1 MKTTDTECKTMRI
14 LNKTEVIKRTSLCST
29 SLYYM
34 VVAGKFPQSIKLG
47 NTSRVGWVESEVDQ
61 WIADQ
66 IAASRIAKA
75 A

>member
-1 MKTTDTECKTMRI
+1 MNITEMRDNNMRI
-14 LNKTEVIKRTSLCST
+14 LTKAEVIKRTSLRST
-29 SLYYM
+29 SLYCM
-34 VVAGKFPQSIKLG
+34 EIAGKFPRSIKLG
-47 NTSRVGWVESEVDQ
+47 NTSRVGWIESEVNQ